1 MWRDQKLQTF
11 YKKTGGKYF
20 RVKVDMVRSRL
31 KSGLESILKKTREVD
46 EDRVKWND
54 VVEKNEG
61 KGENSPWLVRTN
73 WKRTFVGKDM
83 KSLTSYLNINDG
95 LEPELIE
102 VKKSVERLIDSC
114 IASVEDLDS
123 RGWNEIRFWL
133 RSHQEGRPHE
143 KPLRKPATE
152 LNKYKKVWT
161 RLIIFCWRTFELEEV
176 GGEFLDCQRDGI
188 RQLRDAVC
196 LQSADDRIVD
206 ELMLK
211 LSVCLIKHSDFEREG
226 SVIKYV
232 AGIMGYKVREGR
244 WKRPDHY
251 TPTLAAI
258 QFCIRVILLEDSLP
272 MRSRGHYRHGSGE
285 TPLESFRRE
294 HSKWLVD
301 GGGTPYSWVH
311 KLMNYGMTIAK
322 DAKGEDRVRFSAD
335 RKYCYFD
342 GHGFKVEEWKS
353 MVKDIVRRLEKH
365 LSRELLFR
373 QKDTI
378 DPINPYSFVDHEYVH
393 EVGHYFAYLLPDH
406 RHAARKSVLESLSES
421 SQDWDKMVRTDG
433 TFEPDGVAT
442 YRKSVIEFLELLL
455 LAINWTCGQTGR
467 GTEMV
472 SLLYRNKM
480 SADRNIFVQDGQIM
494 VGTDYHKSQ
503 AVMDDVKV

>member
-211 LSVCLIKHSDFEREG
+211 LSVRLIKHSDFEREG

-378 DPINPYSFVDHEYVH
+378 DPMNPYSFVDHEFVH